1 MNQAPRRA
9 LTTLARGRRG
19 GHRTDDRGS
28 GTTEYVLVLVITIGI
43 ATAVGGIL
51 TPMITESAQSI
62 DLGVT
67 P

>member
-1 MNQAPRRA
+1 MNQALRRA
-9 LTTLARGRRG
+9 LTALVHGRRG
-19 GHRTDDRGS
+19 GRRTGDRGS

-43 ATAVGGIL
+43 ATAVGAIL

-62 DLGVT
+62 DLGVN

>member
-1 MNQAPRRA
+1 MNQALRRA
-9 LTTLARGRRG
+9 LTALVHGGRGGRRTG
-19 GHRTDDRGS
+19 DRGS

-62 DLGVT
+62 DLGVN